1 MTLLLVFFTIKNSSV
16 LLDPLNQF
24 EIFPWLINIFIVIN
38 EYINIPVYAI
48 TSGFFFLNA
57 QIIFILFIFFY
68 LFLFQVSKKTSISQ
82 NLNFFSFIRT
92 QLFELTQTVVKNN
105 VSLKQQYWFVI
116 LFFSFTLI
124 IGLNIIGLIPY
135 TFTLTSSFALTF
147 FYSLIVFIIIN
158 ISGIFRTG
166 FTGFFSLFL
175 PSGTPLNIT
184 FLLIIIEIISY
195 FARLFSLSIRLF
207 ANMMAGHTLLKTL
220 IGFSF
225 SIIFNNLFFAP
236 IALIPWILVVLIFIL
251 EILIAFL
258 QGYVYLVLLCIYIN
272 DLLAGH

>member
-1 MTLLLVFFTIKNSSV
+1 M
-16 LLDPLNQF
+16 
-24 EIFPWLINIFIVIN
+24 
-38 EYINIPVYAI
+38 
-48 TSGFFFLNA
+48 
-57 QIIFILFIFFY
+57 
-68 LFLFQVSKKTSISQ
+68 
-82 NLNFFSFIRT
+82 
-92 QLFELTQTVVKNN
+92 
-105 VSLKQQYWFVI
+105 
-116 LFFSFTLI
+116 
-124 IGLNIIGLIPY
+124 NIIGLIPY

-236 IALIPWILVVLIFIL
+236 IALIP
-251 EILIAFL
+251 
-258 QGYVYLVLLCIYIN
+258 
-272 DLLAGH
+272 

>member
-1 MTLLLVFFTIKNSSV
+1 MINNTF

-24 EIFPWLINIFIVIN
+24 EIFPWIISIFITIN
-38 EYINIPVYAI
+38 EYINIPVFVK
-48 TSGFFFLNA
+48 TSGFFLLNA
-57 QIIFILFIFFY
+57 QVTFIIFIIVYFILFY
-68 LFLFQVSKKTSISQ
+68 TSSKTKISQ
-82 NLNFFSFIRT
+82 NSNFFSFVRI

-158 ISGIFRTG
+158 ISGIFRSG
-166 FTGFFSLFL
+166 FINFFSLFL

-236 IALIPWILVVLIFIL
+236 VALIPWIIVVLIFIL

-258 QGYVYLVLLCIYIN
+258 QGYVYLVLFCIYIN